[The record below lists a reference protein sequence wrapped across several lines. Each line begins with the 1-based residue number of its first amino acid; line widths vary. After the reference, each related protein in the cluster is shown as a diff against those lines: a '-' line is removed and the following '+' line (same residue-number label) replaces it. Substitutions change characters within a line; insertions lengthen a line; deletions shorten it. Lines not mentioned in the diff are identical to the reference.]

1 MKDLNLPNKLTIIRI
16 LLIPA
21 CLFMLVAFHDEWWGR
36 VAAGAIFGIASLTD
50 MLDGRIAR
58 RDNLITDFG
67 KFLDPLADKF
77 LVISVLIALVCTEDY
92 SLFGILLFCAVII
105 IVFRELAVTSMRLV
119 VATSP
124 DKIVIAANKLGK
136 IKTCTQIIFIEVATL
151 EPALCILLETD
162 TMHII
167 TYVAMAAA
175 VVMTVWSGLSYMLG
189 YWKYLDPSK

>member
-1 MKDLNLPNKLTIIRI
+1 MKDLNLPNKLTIIRV

-21 CLFMLVAFHDEWWGR
+21 CLFMLVAFCGEWWGR
-36 VAAGAIFGIASLTD
+36 VAAGAIFAVAAITD

-58 RDNLITDFG
+58 KNNLVTDFG

-77 LVISVLIALVCTEDY
+77 LVISVLIALVCTENF

-119 VATSP
+119 VATSA

-136 IKTCTQIIFIEVATL
+136 IKTCTQIIFIEAAIL
-151 EPALCILLETD
+151 EPALCMIFGID
-162 TMHII
+162 TLHII
-167 TYVAMAAA
+167 TYIAMAAA
-175 VVMTVWSGLSYMLG
+175 AVMTVWSGMSYILG